1 MIDSVI
7 VLCFLLKTQMA
18 ILSPLPLEL
27 IQKKKRRKKWGNII
41 NSPQTSVYDKSRV
54 LFALDKAKEAIRKEN
69 LALS

>member
-1 MIDSVI
+1 
-7 VLCFLLKTQMA
+7 MA